1 MSQTRQ
7 APGITTSTSHYNS
20 SRTSNSPSIKALQL
34 EYAKLQKEPVE
45 GFTVKLE
52 DDSNLYKWHGILFS
66 LCPVFSKKNSLF
78 VYILVG
84 IFGPP
89 DTLYEGGY
97 FKADMEF
104 PTSYPF
110 APPKVRNFVLFKF
123 ISFEVT
129 ATMA

>member
-7 APGITTSTSHYNS
+7 TSGLTTSTSHYTS
-20 SRTSNSPSIKALQL
+20 SRSSNSPSIKALQL

-45 GFTVKLE
+45 GFTVKLD
-52 DDSNLYKWHGILFS
+52 DDSNLYKWHGKQKKS
-66 LCPVFSKKNSLF
+66 YKKNFPYHNFLF
-78 VYILVG
+78 LLVG

-104 PTSYPF
+104 PTTYPF
-110 APPKVRNFVLFKF
+110 APPKVNKIYVNPFK
-123 ISFEVT
+123 
-129 ATMA
+129 